1 MAHAKRGGFE
11 WGDAAKTNWID
22 ISIPFRNKM
31 VHWPTDPV
39 PRVERIKD
47 RDKGDPVTLTEMQFI
62 DHVGT
67 HVDAPLHF
75 IAGGR
80 TIDKMPIDATMGRAR
95 VIEIKDPKSVTLKE
109 LMPHGIRRGERIL
122 FKTRNSDRCYKTDEF
137 IDDYVYFDTDVATYL
152 VDRGVRV
159 VGLDYISI
167 GNYHDNKN
175 LGDTHRILLE
185 GGVYIIEG
193 VNLAKVKAGRY
204 DLICLP
210 ILLDKGDAAS
220 ARAILRPA

>member
-1 MAHAKRGGFE
+1 MAQAKHGGFK
-11 WGDAAKTNWID
+11 WGEAPKTNWID

-31 VHWPTDPV
+31 VHWPSDPV

-75 IAGGR
+75 IAGGM
-80 TIDKMPIDATMGRAR
+80 TIDKMPLDATMGRAR

-137 IDDYVYFDTDVATYL
+137 VDDYVYFDTDVAAYL

-210 ILLDKGDAAS
+210 ILLDKGDAGS

>member
-1 MAHAKRGGFE
+1 MARAKRGGFE
-11 WGDAAKTNWID
+11 WGDAPKTNWID

-122 FKTRNSDRCYKTDEF
+122 FKTRNSVRCYKTDEF
-137 IDDYVYFDTDVATYL
+137 IDDYVYFDTDVAAYL

>member
-1 MAHAKRGGFE
+1 MAQAKHGGFK
-11 WGDAAKTNWID
+11 WGEASKTNWID

-31 VHWPTDPV
+31 VHWPSDPV

-75 IAGGR
+75 IAGGM
-80 TIDKMPIDATMGRAR
+80 TIDKMPLDATMGRAR
-95 VIEIKDPKSVTLKE
+95 VIEIKDPVSIELKE
-109 LMPHGIRRGERIL
+109 LEPYGIRRGERIL
-122 FKTRNSDRCYKTDEF
+122 FKTRNSSRCYKTDDFVE
-137 IDDYVYFDTDVATYL
+137 DYVYFSTDVAKYL
-152 VDRGVRV
+152 VDKGVRV

-167 GNYHDNKN
+167 GKYKDNQN

-193 VNLAKVKAGRY
+193 INLSKVKEGRY
-204 DLICLP
+204 DLVCLP
-210 ILLDKGDAAS
+210 ILLEKGDAGS

>member
-1 MAHAKRGGFE
+1 MAETKRVAYR
-11 WGDAAKTNWID
+11 WGDAPKSKWID

-31 VHWPTDPV
+31 VHWPSDPV

-47 RDKGDPVTLTEMQFI
+47 RDKGDEVTLTEIQMI

-75 IAGGR
+75 IAGGS
-80 TIDKMPIDATMGRAR
+80 TIDKMPLNATMGRAR
-95 VIEIKDPKSVTLKE
+95 VIEIKDPVSIELKE
-109 LMPHGIRRGERIL
+109 LKPHGIRRGERIL
-122 FKTRNSDRCYKTDEF
+122 FKTRNSSRCYKTDDFVE
-137 IDDYVYFDTDVATYL
+137 DYVYFSTDVASYL
-152 VDRGVRV
+152 VDKGVRV

-167 GNYHDNKN
+167 GKFKDRDN
-175 LGDTHRILLE
+175 LGGTHRILLDA
-185 GGVYIIEG
+185 GVYIIEG
-193 VNLAKVKAGRY
+193 INLARVKPGRY

-210 ILLDKGDAAS
+210 ILLEKGDAGA